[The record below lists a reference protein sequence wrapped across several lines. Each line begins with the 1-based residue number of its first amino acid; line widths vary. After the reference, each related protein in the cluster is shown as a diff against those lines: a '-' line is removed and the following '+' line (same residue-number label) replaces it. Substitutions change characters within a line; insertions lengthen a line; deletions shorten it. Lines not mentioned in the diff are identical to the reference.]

1 MKKKELVMTEGP
13 IGPSLIAFALPLL
26 GSSFIQ
32 QLYNTADMI
41 FVGNFVHKQGAAAV
55 GASSLLFTLLIGLF
69 TGVSV
74 GVGILISHEVGRKN
88 REGAVQTSH
97 TAISF
102 GLIGS
107 LFLTAVGIIFAED
120 LLLLMNTPAEI
131 MRDSILYL
139 RIYFLSMLPM
149 VLYNMGAGILRA
161 SGDSKTPFY
170 ILVVGG
176 IANIIANTLFI
187 VLIPW
192 GVAGAAIA
200 TCISQ
205 GVTAVLVLRELYLKE
220 GYIQLEKFR
229 FDLDG
234 ERLKRILHLG
244 LPAGIQAMI
253 ITFSN
258 IIVQYYINGYG
269 ENAVAAYATYFKLE
283 NILWMPIVS
292 LGQASMT
299 FAGQNTGALKFD
311 RIKRGALISG
321 LLSGGVVIVI
331 SALVLAM
338 PETFFRIFIDDREV
352 IALGKTIVA
361 TTFPFYWFYS
371 IIESAGGSIRGMG
384 YSILSMVITIGVLC
398 GLRIVLLVVNDHI
411 GPGFP
416 GVAMV
421 YPVTW
426 GCTALTFAVALAVI
440 LRKKKRE
447 YEIDT

>member
-1 MKKKELVMTEGP
+1 MEKKELVMTEGK

-55 GASSLLFTLLIGLF
+55 GASSLIFTLLIGLF

-74 GVGILISHEVGRKN
+74 GVGVLISHEVGRKN
-88 REGAVQTSH
+88 REEAIQTAH

-102 GLIGS
+102 GLVGS
-107 LFLTAVGIIFAED
+107 LILTALGIIFSEE
-120 LLLLMNTPAEI
+120 LLLLMNTPSEI
-131 MRDSILYL
+131 MKDSMIYI

-149 VLYNMGAGILRA
+149 VIYNMGSGILRA

-170 ILVVGG
+170 ILVIGG
-176 IANIIANTLFI
+176 LANIAANTLFI
-187 VLIPW
+187 VILPW

-205 GVTAVLVLRELYLKE
+205 GVTAILILWRLYFKE
-220 GYIQLEKFR
+220 GYIQMEKFQ
-229 FDLDG
+229 FNLDRD
-234 ERLKRILHLG
+234 RLKRILHLG
-244 LPAGIQAMI
+244 LPAGIQAMV

-269 ENAVAAYATYFKLE
+269 PDAVAAYATYFKLE

-311 RIKRGALISG
+311 RIKQGALISG

-331 SALVLAM
+331 SVIVLLM
-338 PETFFRIFIDDREV
+338 PETFFRIFINDPKV
-352 IALGKTIVA
+352 IALGKTIVS

-384 YSILSMVITIGVLC
+384 YSMLSMVITIGVLC
-398 GLRIVLLVVNDHI
+398 GLRIVLLIVNDHI

-421 YPVTW
+421 YPITW
-426 GCTALTFAVALAVI
+426 GLTALAFVI
-440 LRKKKRE
+440 SLGIVLRKKKSQ
-447 YEIDT
+447 YSL